1 MVHNMKITSEEL
13 VIILDALKIMNKD
26 EEINTE
32 DKLKARNIYKQINGG
47 LYEDFKKNLSE

>member
-13 VIILDALKIMNKD
+13 VIILDALKIMSKD
-26 EEINTE
+26 EEINSE

-47 LYEDFKKNLSE
+47 LYEDFEKNLSE

>member
-13 VIILDALKIMNKD
+13 VIILDALKIMSKD
-26 EEINTE
+26 EEINSE

-47 LYEDFKKNLSE
+47 LYDDFEKNLSE